1 MPVHTQSTAEELVL
15 IRLAHEVGMADRAER
30 YRREPK
36 DEPAL
41 EQRALLALLDELQ
54 ACGLIGC
61 EVLVRLSPAARAI
74 VAAAGEDAPG
84 EALVLRERP
93 SAS

>member
-1 MPVHTQSTAEELVL
+1 MPVPTQSSAEELVL

-41 EQRALLALLDELQ
+41 ERARCWRCLTS
-54 ACGLIGC
+54 C
-61 EVLVRLSPAARAI
+61 RRA
-74 VAAAGEDAPG
+74 GWS
-84 EALVLRERP
+84 
-93 SAS
+93 SASCSCV